1 MTTENS
7 VAPPSALSPQSVAR
21 AELQQLLDENP
32 EGREQ
37 RARNFE
43 DSHVLSRPQLIPI
56 ALFGMLKEITDI
68 ACKNT
73 EAVPISVAVHVM
85 TRFAATIGRTAYIQ
99 LGDTRRYL
107 NLFSLVVGPTS
118 KGRKGT
124 SADMPKQ
131 LFRYA
136 EGLKVYVSPLQ
147 QLTALSTGEGLI
159 HRVRDEM
166 VDEESGKVIDRGVYD
181 KRLICDVSEFSGVLT
196 VAGRKDNTLSA
207 TLRDAFDG
215 GVLTIPTKTSFNRAT
230 GAHISIVGS
239 IPEAELVQSLKSVDI
254 VNGLANRF
262 MMFFSARSKL
272 VSDPQPTPPEL
283 MDSLAKRLVEA
294 LDFAVM
300 QGEITL
306 DEEARDYWD
315 AIYVDL
321 NEQTREPAVAKL
333 LGREELY
340 TRVVAALI
348 ALMHKENVVRC
359 QHLDAAMA
367 WRQYW
372 EDTLNFV
379 FSTSEKNE
387 GMKRMRDF
395 MDRVVNTID
404 TLGGKKVSHSALT
417 KKLTNNYAKNCPITR
432 EHVKAALE
440 LLQRESPAR
449 IITETNDDT
458 NGRPSNVYTLSYFRR

>member
-1 MTTENS
+1 MSAKPWDIPPNESKDDYFARQERASEFDAGHILTRPELLP
-7 VAPPSALSPQSVAR
+7 VALYGIL
-21 AELQQLLDENP
+21 E
-32 EGREQ
+32 
-37 RARNFE
+37 
-43 DSHVLSRPQLIPI
+43 
-56 ALFGMLKEITDI
+56 EITGI

-85 TRFAATIGRTAYIQ
+85 TRFAATIGRSAYIQ
-99 LGDTRRYL
+99 LGDTRRHL
-107 NLFSLVVGPTS
+107 NIFTLVVGPTS

-124 SADMPKQ
+124 SADMPRQ
-131 LFRYA
+131 LFQRA
-136 EGLKVYVSPLQ
+136 EYLKIAAPLQ
-147 QLTALSTGEGLI
+147 HLTALSTGEGLI
-159 HRVRDEM
+159 HRVRDEKL
-166 VDEESGKVIDRGVYD
+166 DAESGKVIDRGVYD
-181 KRLICDVSEFSGVLT
+181 KRLICDVSEFGGVLT

-239 IPEAELVQSLKSVDI
+239 IPEAELLQSLKTLDI

-272 VSDPQPTPPEL
+272 VSDPKPTPPEL
-283 MDSLAKRLVEA
+283 MDTLAKRLLEA

-306 DEEARDYWD
+306 DEEALDYWD

-321 NEQTREPAVAKL
+321 NERTREPAIAKL

-359 QHLDAAMA
+359 QHLDAALA

-372 EDTLNFV
+372 EDTLNFA
-379 FSTSEKNE
+379 FSTSDKNE
-387 GMKRMRDF
+387 NMKRMRDL
-395 MDRVVNTID
+395 MDRIVDTIA
-404 TLGGKKVSHSALT
+404 TLGGRKVAHSALT
-417 KKLTNNYAKNCPITR
+417 KKLTNNYAPNCQIKR
-432 EHVKAALE
+432 DHVKAALE
-440 LLQRESPAR
+440 LLQRESPTR
-449 IITETNDDT
+449 IVTETNDDT